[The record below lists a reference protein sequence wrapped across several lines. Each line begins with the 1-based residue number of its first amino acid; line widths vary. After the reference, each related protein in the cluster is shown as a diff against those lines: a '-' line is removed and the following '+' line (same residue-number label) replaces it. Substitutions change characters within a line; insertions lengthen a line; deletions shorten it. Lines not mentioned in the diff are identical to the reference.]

1 MACHWKFADGNQC
14 RSPLEDVENGGC
26 LHVWGREIKEKFLYL
41 PLNFA
46 ENLKLLQKIKSL
58 HCKSNKYLEKKKNRD
73 CPGGPVAKNMPSS
86 AGDTGSTPGQRTKI
100 PHVMGQLSPQATTR
114 ETHTLQPPSPHT
126 LEPVLRNRRSL
137 HTATKSRASA
147 VKKINKKTH
156 TSDQV
161 TSLLRILQ

>member
-100 PHVMGQLSPQATTR
+100 PHVTGKPMCC
-114 ETHTLQPPSPHT
+114 
-126 LEPVLRNRRSL
+126 N
-137 HTATKSRASA
+137 
-147 VKKINKKTH
+147 
-156 TSDQV
+156 
-161 TSLLRILQ
+161 